1 MIKWLLMMF
10 CSIHRL
16 VPYKGDIRWRKRILW
31 QIKTNTENCSQKLCR
46 LRETMENT
54 GKYGLSQT
62 PFLWPRKA
70 PEEEIE
76 WGKES
81 FLYFLTFLYFFLN
94 LFKFCTSVSNLDNLF
109 SAYFI
114 PLARIPCEFK
124 IDLLDFSILTW
135 FQFMSSSI
143 FLSPYRNLLS
153 YLGFFTFYQS
163 NFCGF
168 FLLLCLLFSLSYF
181 FLMELLYFFPV
192 FFKLIEFLHE
202 SYIIFPDV
210 HLGNSHGQAFLQ

>member
-1 MIKWLLMMF
+1 MTCLN
-10 CSIHRL
+10 
-16 VPYKGDIRWRKRILW
+16 
-31 QIKTNTENCSQKLCR
+31 QA
-46 LRETMENT
+46 
-54 GKYGLSQT
+54 

-70 PEEEIE
+70 PEEEIK
-76 WGKES
+76 WVKKS

-109 SAYFI
+109 SACFI

-153 YLGFFTFYQS
+153 YFGFFHILSVQFLWFFIIMS
-163 NFCGF
+163 FILSKL
-168 FLLLCLLFSLSYF
+168 FLLNGIILFLSCLL
-181 FLMELLYFFPV
+181 
-192 FFKLIEFLHE
+192 
-202 SYIIFPDV
+202 
-210 HLGNSHGQAFLQ
+210 